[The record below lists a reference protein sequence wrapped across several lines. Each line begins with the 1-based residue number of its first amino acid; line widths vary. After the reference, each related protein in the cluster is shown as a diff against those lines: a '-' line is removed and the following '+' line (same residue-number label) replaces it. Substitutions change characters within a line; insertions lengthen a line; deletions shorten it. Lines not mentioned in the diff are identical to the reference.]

1 MLHKIFKN
9 AYELRALSALGED
22 LISCEAS
29 EAPRA
34 YTERIHTKC
43 RVLGSV
49 NPVRILMQGKPLDV
63 LEAAAHSVEAG
74 FDLIGPECGVSP
86 LTSDENLL
94 MLANYRD
101 KLR

>member
-1 MLHKIFKN
+1 
-9 AYELRALSALGED
+9 
-22 LISCEAS
+22 
-29 EAPRA
+29 
-34 YTERIHTKC
+34 
-43 RVLGSV
+43 
-49 NPVRILMQGKPLDV
+49 MQGKPLDV

-94 MLANYRD
+94 MLANYRE